1 MEGYPF
7 KSINSLDMEPVAS
20 MYHNI
25 TIHYIRQT
33 IYRKVIFTEPI
44 APFQCIDLGALGV
57 GATGA
62 LTNIPNLEMYDGELG
77 QWRWYPLDNA
87 QVRLYLPSTGSKQD
101 LKNIQPPIDPT
112 IVSTN
117 PSLNMTEFFVWQD
130 NRPAVQAIAGLALN
144 AVRIIAKG
152 YRFMT
157 LALYPHTWEEK
168 QMVKRL
174 ASEKGMT
181 GKLTLSQEKDLME
194 ELVAERRVASVDVW
208 ASALGGSSVTRA

>member
-1 MEGYPF
+1 MEGYPY
-7 KSINSLDMEPVAS
+7 KSTNGLDMEPVAA

-33 IYRKVIFTEPI
+33 LYRKVIFLEPI
-44 APFQCIDLGALGV
+44 APFQCLDLGAQAA
-57 GATGA
+57 GATSP

-87 QVRLYLPSTGSKQD
+87 QVRIYLPSTGSKQD
-101 LKNIQPPIDPT
+101 LKNLQPPIDPT
-112 IVSTN
+112 IINTN
-117 PSLNMTEFFVWQD
+117 PSLNQTEFFVWQD
-130 NRPAVQAIAGLALN
+130 NRPAVQSIAGLALN

-157 LALYPHTWEEK
+157 VELYPHTWEEK

-174 ASEKGMT
+174 AGEKTMAGP
-181 GKLTLSQEKDLME
+181 LTSSQMKDLMV

-208 ASALGGSSVTRA
+208 ASALGASVTRG